1 MTPEAIVVIG
11 AREHNLK
18 HVTVTL
24 PQFKL
29 VVLSGVSGS
38 GKSSLAFDTV
48 FAEGQRRYVESLSAY
63 ARQFLGQLEKPRYD
77 SIRGLTPTI
86 AIEQKSA
93 SSNPRSTVGTVT
105 EIHDYLRVLFAR
117 VGDQHCPQC
126 GREVSR
132 QEPAQIV
139 REILELR
146 QRSEDKGQNSGPNG
160 PQAPA
165 PSAARTSDL
174 RPQTSDLASPAAGTS
189 DVRRQASDPSSALRI
204 TLLAPLARNR
214 KGEFR
219 DLFES
224 LRADGYARVRIDGV
238 VTDLAEVTGLD
249 KNKKHDLDVVID
261 RISLK
266 EGVSARLT
274 DSVETALKVGK
285 GRLVVQLP
293 DGDERPFSEHL
304 ACEFCGLSFPELS
317 PQLFSFNN
325 PAGAC
330 PACNGLGTSLAIDPD
345 KIVPDPTLSLRDGAV
360 EFWARAMEGESWTQE
375 ILVGLAKQN
384 GIDLDL
390 PFGELPEEHKNLIFF
405 GDSRR
410 VPVEWKST
418 NFAGHV
424 AVRYEGVSNTI
435 LRRMRETKSDD
446 MRTFYQRYLTDRPCE
461 TCGGRR
467 LRPEALAVRVAGRG
481 IAEMSEAT
489 ITHLLRDVR
498 SMTFQGGR
506 ALVAGEL
513 LKEIVSRLELLA
525 SLGIGYLSLARSGN
539 SLSGGEAQRIRL
551 ASQLGSELTGVTYIL
566 DEPSIGLHPRDNGRL
581 IDTMKR
587 LRDLGN
593 TVLVV
598 EHDRD
603 AILSADHVVEFGP
616 GAGRAGGEVVFAGTP
631 AEMLASPASLTGA
644 YLSGRLCIPVPEKR
658 RRGKGTLVLKGA
670 TGNNLKGFDVTF
682 PLGTFIVVTGVSGA
696 GKSSLVTETLCP
708 ALQKQLNGART
719 QALPHKAITG
729 VDKLDKVILIDQEP
743 IGRTPR
749 SNPATYTKVWD
760 LVRSLFAQTREARMY
775 GYAPGRFSFNVRGGR
790 CERCQGAGV
799 LRVEMHFL
807 ADVFVT
813 CEECHGRRFNEA
825 TLRVRYKDRS
835 IADILDLTVD
845 EAAPLFE
852 HQRGIHRVLKT
863 LQEVGLGYVALGQP
877 SPTLSGGEAQRIKL
891 ARELARVATGRT
903 LYVMDEPSTGLHF
916 DDVRK
921 LLAVVDRLVTLGNTV
936 VMIEHNLEILKSADH
951 LIDLG
956 PEGGDE
962 GGYVIATGTPEALVA
977 RDDSHTGVALR
988 EVLGG
993 SDV

>member
-1 MTPEAIVVIG
+1 MDRERDSIVVTG

-18 HVTVTL
+18 HVDVTIPKL
-24 PQFKL
+24 RL

-93 SSNPRSTVGTVT
+93 SSNPRSTVGTIT
-105 EIHDYLRVLFAR
+105 EVHDYLRVLFAR
-117 VGDQHCPQC
+117 AGEQSCHQC
-126 GREVSR
+126 GQPVAR

-139 REILELR
+139 REVMGLGSWV
-146 QRSEDKGQNSGPNG
+146 QGQDKGQDPGPGRGRGDGLRSPRTHDPG
-160 PQAPA
+160 PMTQDGPV
-165 PSAARTSDL
+165 PR
-174 RPQTSDLASPAAGTS
+174 
-189 DVRRQASDPSSALRI
+189 V
-204 TLLAPLARNR
+204 TLLAPLVRNR
-214 KGEFR
+214 KGEFK

-224 LRADGYARVRIDGV
+224 LAADGFVRVRVDGV
-238 VTDLAEVTGLD
+238 VADLADVPALD
-249 KNKKHDLDVVID
+249 KNRKHDIDVVVD
-261 RISLK
+261 RIALK
-266 EGVSARLT
+266 DGVTARLT

-285 GRLVVQLP
+285 GRVVAATP
-293 DGDERPFSEHL
+293 WGEERTFSEHL
-304 ACEFCGLSFPELS
+304 ACERCGLSFPELS

-330 PACNGLGTSLAIDPD
+330 PSCNGLGTSLAIDPD
-345 KIVPDPTLSLRDGAV
+345 KVVPDPSLSLRDGAV

-375 ILVGLAKQN
+375 ILVGLARQH
-384 GIDLDL
+384 GIDLDRPFRDL
-390 PFGELPEEHKNLIFF
+390 PDAHKQLIFL

-410 VPVEWKST
+410 VPVEWKSK

-424 AVRYEGVSNTI
+424 AVRFEGVANTI

-461 TCGGRR
+461 ACRGLR
-467 LRPEALAVRVAGRG
+467 LRPEALAVRVGGHG
-481 IAEMSEAT
+481 IADLSGMT
-489 ITHLLRDVR
+489 VTRLLRIAGSLGFDG
-498 SMTFQGGR
+498 SR
-506 ALVAGEL
+506 AVIAAEL
-513 LKEIVSRLELLA
+513 LKEIVSRLTLLDN
-525 SLGIGYLSLARSGN
+525 LGIGYLSLSRSGA
-539 SLSGGEAQRIRL
+539 SLAGGEAQRIRL

-581 IDTMKR
+581 IETLRR

-603 AILSADHVVEFGP
+603 AILAADHVIEFGP
-616 GAGRAGGEVVFAGTP
+616 GAGRLGGEVVFAGTP
-631 AEMLASPASLTGA
+631 QAMLKSRGSLTGA
-644 YLSGRLCIPVPEKR
+644 YLSGRKSIPVPPSR
-658 RRGKGTLVLKGA
+658 RRGSGRLVLKGA
-670 TGNNLKGFDVTF
+670 SGNNLKGIDVVF
-682 PLGTFIVVTGVSGA
+682 PLGAFVVVTGVSGA

-708 ALQKQLNGART
+708 ALERDLNGSKARP
-719 QALPHKAITG
+719 LPYRSIDGASR
-729 VDKLDKVILIDQEP
+729 LDKVIVIDQEP

-749 SNPATYTKVWD
+749 SNPATYTKAFD
-760 LVRSLFAQTREARMY
+760 LVRTLFAGTREARMY
-775 GYAPGRFSFNVRGGR
+775 GYEPGRFSFNVRGGR

-799 LRVEMHFL
+799 NRVEMHFL

-825 TLRVRYKDRS
+825 TLRVRYKEKT
-835 IADILDLTVD
+835 IADVLDLTVAESLD
-845 EAAPLFE
+845 LFE
-852 HQRGIHRVLKT
+852 HQRGLHRILST
-863 LQEVGLGYVALGQP
+863 LQDVGLGYVGLGQP

-921 LLAVVDRLVTLGNTV
+921 LLAVVDRLVSLGNTV
-936 VMIEHNLEILKSADH
+936 VMIEHNLEILKVADH
-951 LIDLG
+951 VIDLG
-956 PEGGDE
+956 PEGGE
-962 GGYVIATGTPEALVA
+962 AGGAVVATGTPEEVAA

-988 EVLGG
+988 GVLGHG
-993 SDV
+993 S